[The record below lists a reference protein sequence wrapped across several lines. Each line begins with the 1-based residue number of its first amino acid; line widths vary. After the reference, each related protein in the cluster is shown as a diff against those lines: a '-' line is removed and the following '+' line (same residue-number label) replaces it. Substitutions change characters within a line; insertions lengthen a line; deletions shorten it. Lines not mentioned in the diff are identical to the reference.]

1 MLFTEREKEVLKEIV
16 DGMYSQEIAG
26 CLYLC
31 IHTINTHR
39 KNILAKAGVKTPI
52 QLIKK
57 TIEEG
62 YV

>member
-1 MLFTEREKEVLKEIV
+1 MFFNLREKEVLKGIV
-16 DGMYSQEIAG
+16 DGMDSQEIAD
-26 CLYLC
+26 CLCLC

-39 KNILAKAGVKTPI
+39 KNILAKAGVKTPM